1 MVRKVLVKGMELPK
15 SAGIFCEK
23 CVEEKMSH
31 KLFKPMGDIHST
43 RRLDRVHSDMCV
55 PMPTDSIE
63 GKSIFCYVH

>member
-23 CVEEKMSH
+23 CVEEKMSQII
-31 KLFKPMGDIHST
+31 GDIHST

-63 GKSIFCYVH
+63 GKSIFCHVH